1 MADALGI
8 VASVIAVL
16 QLTGKLVSLGYDYIR
31 GAIDASKDIR
41 RLLGELHS
49 LSNVLLILQDHAR
62 HDKTLRLT
70 ALQTL
75 SGQNGPLEGCRLELQ
90 RLQLKLEP
98 KTGLRGKMKSLVWPL
113 KEKETFQHI
122 SRLEGHK
129 NLFNLALTAD
139 QL

>member
-8 VASVIAVL
+8 VASVIAIL
-16 QLTGKLVSLGYDYIR
+16 QLTGKLVSLGYDYIG

-41 RLLGELHS
+41 WLLGELHS

-62 HDKTLRLT
+62 DDKTLRLT

-75 SGQNGPLEGCRLELQ
+75 NGQNGPLEGCRLELQ

-113 KEKETFQHI
+113 KEKEIFKHI